1 MRLYQNS
8 SALQFSH
15 RVPRN
20 LEKKVVKETQNNEI
34 ELQKSKDRK
43 AHYAIGWLL

>member
-1 MRLYQNS
+1 MCANIKIAPPQIGY
-8 SALQFSH
+8 

-20 LEKKVVKETQNNEI
+20 LEKIALKETQNNEI